1 MSKKPT
7 SNQAFEMLFNEYF
20 RPLTV
25 FAKQY
30 VRIKEVAED
39 IVQDLFLYLHE
50 KGDFDVTKEGAAY
63 QLYKLVRYRCL
74 NHIEYQRIRK
84 KQSPEIRTEAQNNPY
99 DPLEAVALIELEH
112 KYLQAL
118 ESLSPKCREVFE
130 KSRLGGKKN
139 QEIADEMKLSK
150 RTVET
155 HVSNALKVMRKM
167 LKEYLRVIVF

>member
-1 MSKKPT
+1 MNKEQAA
-7 SNQAFEMLFNEYF
+7 NQAFEKLFRDYF

-25 FAKQY
+25 FALQY
-30 VRIKEVAED
+30 VKVEAAAED

-50 KGDFDVTKEGAAY
+50 RGDFDIEMKGASY

-84 KQSPEIRTEAQNNPY
+84 EPNPELFQDPESNPH
-99 DPLEAVALIELEH
+99 DPLDSVALIELEH

-130 KSRLGGKKN
+130 RSRRDGRKN

-155 HVSNALKVMRKM
+155 HITQALKVMRKM
-167 LKEYLRVIVF
+167 LTEYLRVILF

>member
-1 MSKKPT
+1 MKKKLPA
-7 SNQAFEMLFNEYF
+7 NQAFEMLFREYF

-25 FAKQY
+25 FARQY
-30 VRIKEVAED
+30 VKVQEVAED

-50 KGDFDVTKEGAAY
+50 KGDFDITREGAGN

-84 KQSPEIRTEAQNNPY
+84 KKNPGIMPDPESNPH
-99 DPLEAVALIELEH
+99 DPLEMIKLIELEH

-130 KSRLGGKKN
+130 KSRMEGLKN
-139 QEIADEMKLSK
+139 QEIADELKLSK
-150 RTVET
+150 RTIET
-155 HVSNALKVMRKM
+155 HISHALKIMRKK
-167 LKEYLRVIVF
+167 LTDYLRVILF

>member
-7 SNQAFEMLFNEYF
+7 ANQAFEMLFNEYF

-30 VRIKEVAED
+30 VRIQEVAED

-50 KGDFDVTKEGAAY
+50 KGDFDITKEGAAY

-84 KQSPEIRTEAQNNPY
+84 KQNPEIWTEAQNNPY

-130 KSRLGGKKN
+130 KSRLEGRKN

-155 HVSNALKVMRKM
+155 HVSNALKVMRKI